1 MTTEGIERRV
11 CAGREMPGGE
21 KMARAPLSRIQVGA
35 IALLSAFFVWEGPV
49 ASPVVAASAAPSRPT
64 IDAGSVARVVGAM
77 NPVLSGRERDRIG
90 AAVMRYSAK
99 YTLDPELV
107 TAVLLVESGGRPWAR
122 SPMGA
127 MGLMQ
132 VMPYMSAPLAL
143 AGNAATIETNVE
155 AGCLILADNVRRLGE
170 EDGVSAYFWGSDIR
184 GVAYLQ
190 RVQAARERVR
200 RSVDS

>member
-1 MTTEGIERRV
+1 
-11 CAGREMPGGE
+11 
-21 KMARAPLSRIQVGA
+21 MARAPLSRIQVGA
-35 IALLSAFFVWEGPV
+35 IALLSMWFLWEGPA
-49 ASPVVAASAAPSRPT
+49 ASPIVTASAVPSRPT
-64 IDAGSVARVVGAM
+64 IDASAVARVVGTM
-77 NPVLSGRERDRIG
+77 NPVLSARERDRIG

-99 YTLDPELV
+99 YELDPELV

-122 SPMGA
+122 SPVGA

-143 AGNAATIETNVE
+143 AGNATTIETNVE
-155 AGCLILADNVRRLGE
+155 AGCMILADNVRRLGE
-170 EDGVSAYFWGSDIR
+170 EEGISAYFWGSDIR